1 MITGGDG
8 VPSPQK
14 SRQPSHRITDFDDD
28 EDESDE
34 TDNSVGSEASGSRPG
49 NNTTTAA
56 AAAAAAAQTGLS
68 KLGASSAS
76 TSSAVSAANGDNDA
90 ATAATLRGGDVSLWL
105 LDKPEALEDAYL
117 QLTHSLGQ
125 HNQRAGRVRAAARCW
140 GRRTE
145 LLLERGEVGVAQARL
160 SALADLYQVRLI
172 ALLALPTAVCT
183 HVCGF
188 LGFGESG
195 DWFMFSSLFVCCS
208 LFVAL
213 MRGKVSRRAR

>member
-14 SRQPSHRITDFDDD
+14 SRHSSHRITDFDDD

-49 NNTTTAA
+49 NNNTTAA
-56 AAAAAAAQTGLS
+56 EAAAAAAQTALS
-68 KLGASSAS
+68 KLSGSSAS
-76 TSSAVSAANGDNDA
+76 MSSAVSAANSDNDA
-90 ATAATLRGGDVSLWL
+90 TAAAPIGSGGDVGLWL

-125 HNQRAGRVRAAARCW
+125 HNQRAGRIRAAARCW

-160 SALADLYQVRLI
+160 SALADLYQVRLL
-172 ALLALPTAVCT
+172 ALLTLPVAVCAA
-183 HVCGF
+183 HLCG
-188 LGFGESG
+188 LVVWQLVQGP
-195 DWFMFSSLFVCCS
+195 
-208 LFVAL
+208 VAF
-213 MRGKVSRRAR
+213 R

>member
-14 SRQPSHRITDFDDD
+14 SRYSSHRITDFDDE

-34 TDNSVGSEASGSRPG
+34 TDNSVGSEASGAK
-49 NNTTTAA
+49 AA
-56 AAAAAAAQTGLS
+56 AGAAAAAAQTALS

-76 TSSAVSAANGDNDA
+76 TSSATNGDNDA
-90 ATAATLRGGDVSLWL
+90 AAAAAGSGSGDMGLWL

-160 SALADLYQVRLI
+160 SALADLYQVRLL
-172 ALLALPTAVCT
+172 ALLAVPAAVCT
-183 HVCGF
+183 CF
-188 LGFGESG
+188 RRLGLSPC
-195 DWFMFSSLFVCCS
+195 SSVT
-208 LFVAL
+208 
-213 MRGKVSRRAR
+213 

>member
-14 SRQPSHRITDFDDD
+14 SRQSSHRITDFDDD
-28 EDESDE
+28 EEESDE
-34 TDNSVGSEASGSRPG
+34 TDNSLGSEASGARPG
-49 NNTTTAA
+49 DNTTATG
-56 AAAAAAAQTGLS
+56 AAAAAAAQAALS
-68 KLGASSAS
+68 KLGASSGS
-76 TSSAVSAANGDNDA
+76 TSSAVSATNGDNDA
-90 ATAATLRGGDVSLWL
+90 AAPGGGDVGLWL

-160 SALADLYQVRLI
+160 SALADLYQVRWLV
-172 ALLALPTAVCT
+172 LLTFACR
-183 HVCGF
+183 HVHVRLWSCE
-188 LGFGESG
+188 L
-195 DWFMFSSLFVCCS
+195 W
-208 LFVAL
+208 
-213 MRGKVSRRAR
+213 RA